1 MEGATQ
7 LASSTIEALLRNYF
21 LWIAI
26 LTVLYAF
33 SLYIYFFPTPLT
45 EPFAVPQ
52 GVKSKAELFTLKPRS
67 QNPVRP
73 MLPSVRI

>member
-1 MEGATQ
+1 MEGVAQ
-7 LASSTIEALLRNYF
+7 LTSSTIEALLRNYF

-45 EPFAVPQ
+45 EPF
-52 GVKSKAELFTLKPRS
+52 TLKPRS

-73 MLPSVRI
+73 MLPAVRI